1 MRVKIFSM
9 NDPMGKRSRSRGWR
23 QPTEKRQNQE
33 ILEDEINQWLSQN
46 KGVEVVR
53 VEQSSSGGSFSPS
66 LWMISVWYEES
77 ESQ

>member
-9 NDPMGKRSRSRGWR
+9 NNPIGKKG
-23 QPTEKRQNQE
+23 ENQQ
-33 ILEDEINQWLSQN
+33 ILEDQINQWLSRN

-53 VEQSSSGGSFSPS
+53 VEQSASGGSMGPS
-66 LWMISVWYEES
+66 LWMISIWYNEH